1 MAIKTNDLIG
11 KVLGQNVLER
21 LIGSGGMS
29 VVYLARQTHPARQ
42 VAVKILRRHAV
53 PHLEDRQEFLARFR
67 HEADI
72 IAKLDHMNII
82 PIYEYGEQYGLAY
95 LVMPYLANG
104 SLRDMLAQ
112 RGALSLQQTL
122 TYIEQAASALDYAHA
137 HGIVHRDIK
146 PGNFLFHADGRLM
159 LTDFGIARI
168 IRSHGS
174 ENETTL
180 TNTGQFLGSPEYM
193 APEMIHG
200 EHIDHRADIYEL
212 GIVLFQM
219 LSGHVPFQGNTPYT
233 VAAKH
238 LQEPPP
244 VLHSINPAIP
254 PTVDAVIR
262 KAIAKRREDRY
273 SSASELAQALRAAIA
288 QPHFASLN
296 NEHDAYATLATPSSV
311 MPSVVA
317 LNDSQMQHNI
327 DANQE
332 RDTTNVPTRSLH
344 AVSGKTLHRR
354 RVLPFTIVGLLIV
367 IGLITGVLLTNPQLV
382 RSIWTH
388 PNVTHTTSTPT
399 MTPSELAR
407 ATIKQYFDDI
417 NQFNYQ
423 GAYQVWGANYQSSHP
438 YAQFANGYANTKHDD
453 YVFQGITPLAD
464 GTVKVGITF
473 YATEQ
478 DTSGTSIQGFK
489 GSYVV
494 GKENGNWRILTTTN
508 IVLLGTITQLTPSQ
522 QDQAL
527 AQGVVQK
534 YYDDINQTDYQA
546 AYQIWGSDYQSLNPY
561 AQWASGYTMTRHVDL
576 TFDGTIQLGDG
587 VFKVAVTINSTEGTG
602 SGLVTSTYSGSY
614 ILGQE
619 NGNWKFLTA
628 SFQKV
633 G

>member
-29 VVYLARQTHPARQ
+29 VVYLARQTHPSRY

-53 PHLEDRQEFLARFR
+53 PHVEDRQEFLARFR

-122 TYIEQAASALDYAHA
+122 TYIEQAAAALDYAHA

-168 IRSHGS
+168 IRSHS
-174 ENETTL
+174 SDNETTL
-180 TNTGQFLGSPEYM
+180 TNSGQFLGSPEYM

-200 EHIDHRADIYEL
+200 EYIDHRADIYEL

-219 LSGHVPFQGNTPYT
+219 LSGRVPFQGNTPYS

-238 LQEPPP
+238 LQESPPL
-244 VLHSINPAIP
+244 LHSIHPAIP
-254 PTVDAVIR
+254 PSVDAVIR

-273 SSASELAQALRAAIA
+273 SSAIELAQALRAAISE
-288 QPHFASLN
+288 PHFTPLQESYDTVATFSSPIPVVSTQN
-296 NEHDAYATLATPSSV
+296 DA
-311 MPSVVA
+311 
-317 LNDSQMQHNI
+317 QIQHNV
-327 DANQE
+327 DAIQE

-344 AVSGKTLHRR
+344 SVSGRTLHRR
-354 RVLPFTIVGLLIV
+354 RALPFTIIGLLIV
-367 IGLITGVLLTNPQLV
+367 IGLVTGVLLTNPQLV
-382 RSIWTH
+382 RSIWTQS
-388 PNVTHTTSTPT
+388 NATHTNNTPA
-399 MTPSELAR
+399 MTPAQQAR

-423 GAYQVWGANYQSSHP
+423 GAYQIWGASYQSSHP
-438 YAQFANGYANTKHDD
+438 YAQFANGYTNTKHDD

-464 GTVKVGITF
+464 GTVKVGIRF
-473 YATEQ
+473 YATEEGA
-478 DTSGTSIQGFK
+478 SGTSIQGFQ

-494 GKENGNWRILTTTN
+494 GKENGQWRILTTTN

-522 QDQAL
+522 QDQAI

-534 YYDDINQTDYQA
+534 YYDDINQTDYQD
-546 AYQIWGSDYQSLNPY
+546 AYQIWGSDWHQYQQSY
-561 AQWASGYTMTRHVDL
+561 AQFASGYAMTRRVDV
-576 TFDGTIQLGDG
+576 TFTGTTQLGDG
-587 VFKVAVTINSTEGTG
+587 VFKVNVTFTSTDGTG
-602 SGLVTSTYSGSY
+602 SGLVTSTFSGDY
-614 ILGQE
+614 IVGQE
-619 NGNWKFLTA
+619 NGMWKMLTA
-628 SFQKV
+628 NIVKA